1 MISNIDI
8 LRKKLLFRSSHRGT
22 KEMDILLGTFFK
34 DNYDLLEEKEL
45 LEFKILLMIT
55 DKALSDWLIMGKN
68 DPEIDNIEISKKL
81 KEHVIMLSLIHI

>member
-34 DNYDLLEEKEL
+34 NNYNLLEEKEL
-45 LEFKILLMIT
+45 LEFKSLLMIT
-55 DKALSDWLIMGKN
+55 DKALSDWLIMNKN
-68 DPEIDNIEISKKL
+68 NSEIESIEISKKL
-81 KEHVIMLSLIHI
+81 KEFVTKRVLKN

>member
-34 DNYDLLEEKEL
+34 NNYNLLEEKEL
-45 LEFKILLMIT
+45 LEFKSLLMIT
-55 DKALSDWLIMGKN
+55 DKALSDWLIMNKN
-68 DPEIDNIEISKKL
+68 DPEIESIEISKKL
-81 KEHVIMLSLIHI
+81 KEFVIRRGLKN

>member
-45 LEFKILLMIT
+45 LEFKVLLMIT

-68 DPEIDNIEISKKL
+68 DPEIDSIEISKKL
-81 KEHVIMLSLIHI
+81 KEHVIMRGLKN

>member
-34 DNYDLLEEKEL
+34 DNYDLLNEKEL
-45 LEFKILLMIT
+45 LEFKLLLMIT

-68 DPEIDNIEISKKL
+68 DPEIDNIKISKRL
-81 KEHVIMLSLIHI
+81 KEYVIKRGLKN

>member
-34 DNYDLLEEKEL
+34 NNYNLLEEKEL
-45 LEFKILLMIT
+45 LEFKSLLMIT
-55 DKALSDWLIMGKN
+55 DKALSDWLIMNKN
-68 DPEIDNIEISKKL
+68 NSEIESIEISKKL
-81 KEHVIMLSLIHI
+81 KEFVTKRSLKN

>member
-34 DNYDLLEEKEL
+34 DNYDLLEKKEL
-45 LEFKILLMIT
+45 LEFKVLLMIT

-68 DPEIDNIEISKKL
+68 DPEIDKIEISKKL
-81 KEHVIMLSLIHI
+81 KEHVITRGLKN